1 MAEPQ
6 ITVGLRNFSRTPV
19 PDWRFLLE
27 QARAADDA
35 GIDRVFLP
43 DHVAFGTDLSGYA
56 DPASGGVTGAKQ
68 PTGADGGWLEAL
80 TTLGALAAVTSRVRL
95 ATNVLVVPLRRP
107 VVLAK
112 VAATLDALS
121 HGRFELG
128 AGVGWQEAEYRA
140 AGVPFSRR
148 GAILDETLAA
158 CQQLWNSPQADLV
171 GSSFDL
177 TGIHMM
183 PKPAAGGVPVW
194 IGGRPLPRIARRLA
208 RFGAGWIPWG
218 ATPESY
224 PDAISTMRA
233 LVEAEGR
240 DFDTIRLAYSLP
252 TLIADNGAL
261 DLSAMLAPVPALL
274 ELGISDF
281 RTLARVPHGY
291 DAAREFLTGL
301 DTAFRRQTHQR

>member
-1 MAEPQ
+1 MVEPE

-19 PDWRFLLE
+19 RDWRHLLD

-35 GIDRVFLP
+35 GIDRVFVP
-43 DHVAFGTDLSGYA
+43 DHIAFGSDLSGYA
-56 DPASGGVTGAKQ
+56 DPASGGVTGARQ
-68 PTGADGGWLEAL
+68 PTDPDGEWLEAL
-80 TTLGALAAVTSRVRL
+80 TTLGALAAVTNRVRL

-107 VVLAK
+107 VLLAK

-148 GAILDETLAA
+148 GAVLDETLAA
-158 CQQLWNSPQADLV
+158 CQQLWSSPEADLI

-208 RFGAGWIPWG
+208 LFGAGWIPWG
-218 ATPESY
+218 ATPDSY
-224 PDAISTMRA
+224 AASIATMRS
-233 LVEAEGR
+233 LVEAQGR
-240 DFDTIRLAYSLP
+240 DFAEIRVAYSLP
-252 TLIADNGAL
+252 TLIDGNGTL
-261 DLSAMLAPVPALL
+261 DTDAMLAPVPDLL
-274 ELGISDF
+274 KLGISDF
-281 RTLARVPHGY
+281 RTLVRIPHGY
-291 DAAREFLTGL
+291 DEAREFLAGL
-301 DTAFRRQTHQR
+301 DTAFRVRTHQ